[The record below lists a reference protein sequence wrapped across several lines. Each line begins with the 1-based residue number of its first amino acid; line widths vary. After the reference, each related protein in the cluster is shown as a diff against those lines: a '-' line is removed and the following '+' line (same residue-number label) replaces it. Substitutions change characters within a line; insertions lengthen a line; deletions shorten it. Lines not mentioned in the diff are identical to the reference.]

1 MSRPGPLRFLAEE
14 RAARAVRQHVR
25 ELAMRMGAAESL
37 CDAAALVAD
46 ELVNNAIEH
55 GASYRKANTQ
65 LSIEVGFDSGRLSV
79 EFVDPEMPEP
89 TVRELARALQAAADG
104 MPSLE
109 SERGRGL
116 FLISIYMEEVR
127 VDVAPGG
134 GMRLL
139 GRMSQT

>member
-1 MSRPGPLRFLAEE
+1 MNRSGPLRFLAEE
-14 RAARAVRQHVR
+14 RADRAVRQHVR
-25 ELAMRMGAAESL
+25 ETAMRMGAAESL

-55 GASYRKANTQ
+55 GAIYRKANAH
-65 LSIEVGFDSGRLSV
+65 LSIEVGFDAGRLSV

-89 TVRELARALQAAADG
+89 MVRKLAKALQAAADG
-104 MPSLE
+104 MPSLD

-116 FLISIYMEEVR
+116 FLISIYMDELR

-134 GMRLL
+134 GMRLQ
-139 GRMSQT
+139 GRMSQS